1 MKVACFVGHPAHVH
15 IFRNTLGLL
24 ASRGHEVLVLARD
37 KELVCQLLDA
47 YEIDYQRLGGYAPGI
62 GGVLRHEP
70 GVELRLLWWLKQF
83 RADVLVGAT
92 GAQPAFAAKGVGVPY
107 IALADTEIA
116 GLIKRL
122 SFPLASAILT
132 PQCFESRVDP
142 RKWVAVNGYFELAY
156 LHPNRFTPDERVVS
170 HFGLDAADPY
180 VVVRLSA
187 KRASHDMLDAGLGLR
202 GTEPLVAFLQEM
214 ERFGRV
220 CVSSE
225 VPLPNRLKRYA
236 LIGPVNEMHHVLAFA
251 RGYLGDG
258 AKSAA
263 EAALLGT
270 PSVFVSQSRRGY
282 LNDLEKRYGL
292 VTSVSTAAEGVV
304 RLNEFVEPRG
314 ARKRWSEKRKA
325 MLADVVDVT
334 AFLTDFIENYPES
347 FARYR
352 AGGTP

>member
-15 IFRNTLGLL
+15 IFRNTLVLL
-24 ASRGHEVLVLARD
+24 TERGHDVLVLARD

-47 YEIDYQRLGGYAPGI
+47 YAIDYQRLGGYAPGI
-62 GGVLRHEP
+62 GGVFRYEP
-70 GVELRLLWWLKQF
+70 GVELRLLWWLKHF
-83 RADVLVGAT
+83 HADVLVGAT
-92 GAQPAFAAKGVGVPY
+92 GAQPAFAAKGMGVPY

-122 SFPLASAILT
+122 SFPLAQAIIT
-132 PQCFESRVDP
+132 PECFESRVDP
-142 RKWVAVNGYFELAY
+142 RKWVPVRGYFELAY
-156 LHPNRFTPDERVVS
+156 LHPNRFTPDERMVS
-170 HFGLDAADPY
+170 HFGLDANDPY

-187 KRASHDMLDAGLGLR
+187 KRASHDVLDAGLGLR
-202 GTEPLVAFLQEM
+202 GTERLAAFLLELEQ
-214 ERFGRV
+214 FGRV

-225 VPLPNRLKRYA
+225 VPLPHRLRRYA
-236 LIGPVNEMHHVLAFA
+236 LTGPVNEMHHVLAFA

-270 PSVFVSQSRRGY
+270 PAVFVSQSRRGY

-292 VTSVSTAAEGVV
+292 VASVSTAADGVR
-304 RLNEFVEPRG
+304 RLKEFVEPRG
-314 ARKRWSEKRKA
+314 ARKRWKEKRTA

-334 AFLTDFIENYPES
+334 AFLTEFIEDYPES
-347 FARYR
+347 LARHR